1 MAFQVDIIPATGTDY
16 FTTNIEDGIALADAS
31 LREAF
36 AGAHPEAW
44 SRIEARRAFM
54 ADAPRD
60 RAPPRRA
67 AVLEPAGLPAA
78 VPAAAGPGDDGRLVS
93 AVARGAGP
101 AGPVLAL
108 GDDHIAL
115 EILPDVGARI
125 HRLRYDGRDLIL
137 TPSDVRRHLDDPWFW
152 GSYPMAPWCNRV
164 EPGRS
169 TLAGHELDLPVNFRD
184 GTSIHGQ
191 VSQAPWQ
198 HVEAGT
204 FRIRAGGDG
213 WPWPYE
219 VEQRFAV
226 EGDVLR
232 LDLDLTN
239 LGDDAM
245 PAGIGF
251 HPWWVKPLEVAF
263 AAERVHRSNLATDP
277 EPVPVDGPWDL
288 RALAPMPENLDATW
302 VDIGEPPI
310 RLAWPEANLG
320 GDDHVRRADA
330 VRDRGEPRRDRCRRH
345 RAADPRPGGDPPAPR
360 W

>member
-1 MAFQVDIIPATGTDY
+1 
-16 FTTNIEDGIALADAS
+16 
-31 LREAF
+31 
-36 AGAHPEAW
+36 
-44 SRIEARRAFM
+44 
-54 ADAPRD
+54 
-60 RAPPRRA
+60 
-67 AVLEPAGLPAA
+67 
-78 VPAAAGPGDDGRLVS
+78 VS
-93 AVARGAGP
+93 SVARASGP
-101 AGPVLAL
+101 AGPVVRL
-108 GDDHIAL
+108 GDDHLAL

-125 HRLRYDGRDLIL
+125 HRLRHDGRDLIR
-137 TPSDVRRHLDDPWFW
+137 TPPDVRRHLDDPWFW

-164 EPGRS
+164 EPGQS
-169 TLAGHELDLPVNFRD
+169 SLAGHELDLPVNFRD

-191 VSQAPWQ
+191 VSQAPWR
-198 HVEAGT
+198 HVEDGT

-219 VEQRFAV
+219 VEQRFSV

-277 EPVPVDGPWDL
+277 EPVPVDGPWDRREL
-288 RALAPMPENLDATW
+288 ALMPDDLDATW

-310 RLAWPEANLG
+310 RLAWPAASLAATITFDAPTRFVTAASPSEI
-320 GDDHVRRADA
+320 DA
-330 VRDRGEPRRDRCRRH
+330 VAVEPQTHAPAAIRRFQDGEPGGLRLLDPGETLALAVRVAFGP
-345 RAADPRPGGDPPAPR
+345 RAG
-360 W
+360 